1 MLSMR
6 KNLLNARYS
15 GKKIYNIVAA
25 LSNETKLRNFM
36 KRFKIQKNFSNYYYV
51 LSIGT
56 KSLLPIFCLLLTSG
70 YCIRTYKFACKT
82 KEIKWIQILFFSC
95 TINCFLK
102 TLFVLLLKK
111 IDMHW
116 RPHIILPGLLYLFF
130 QYFILFFLYRCF
142 SQTRC
147 SAQKSGSDKNIMRTH
162 LNK

>member
-15 GKKIYNIVAA
+15 GKKIYNIVATW
-25 LSNETKLRNFM
+25 SNETKLRNFM

-70 YCIRTYKFACKT
+70 YCIRTFKFACKT
-82 KEIKWIQILFFSC
+82 KGIKWIQILFFSC
-95 TINCFLK
+95 TINCFFK

-111 IDMHW
+111 LIF
-116 RPHIILPGLLYLFF
+116 IEGLTLFCLVSSICF
-130 QYFILFFLYRCF
+130 SNILFCF
-142 SQTRC
+142 SYIDVFHKHN
-147 SAQKSGSDKNIMRTH
+147 AQLKKVDLTQISCERI
-162 LNK
+162 